1 MNARR
6 AVLIAGV
13 FIVASLT
20 VLVSARLIA
29 AMEQTALSAMMPDGA
44 LLYLESADF
53 QSLISDWNQSPE
65 KQSWLKSDNY
75 AVFSRSRL
83 FGRLSEAQSE
93 FATAA
98 GLPPDMQL
106 VSEIAGKQS
115 AFAWYD
121 IGKLEFVYLTRM
133 PSGAFNQSRLWQ
145 ARGKFEHREAAGAD
159 FYIRVDPQSS
169 RTVAFAAS
177 DDWVILGTREDLV
190 AGTLALVKGQKSRTI
205 GDEAWYADAI
215 AQSKSPGDLRMVLN
229 LEKIVPSPYFR
240 SYWVQQNITEMKQ
253 YRAAVSDLYRD
264 KAVYREE
271 RVLLRHANT
280 APAETATDIS
290 ELAAA
295 VPPTA
300 GFYQALVSPGTSRTL
315 AILKDKL
322 LDPRPAN
329 IENTSYAPNPAL
341 TEEQAGQASDL
352 DKRIDEAAPEVSGVG
367 LPTADPWESLKGVL
381 EASQVSSLLQ
391 VESSAS
397 EAGSIFMG
405 FHSAVVLSA
414 PADWHIDR
422 LKAALSSGLEARLT
436 ASRLGVQWLQ
446 KSGYQQCDG
455 LLPLYLSAQ
464 GRYLILSNDRDL
476 LLSLKTEL
484 SRHRSA
490 GEAAVYVAGFN
501 HAGESE
507 AFSRITTLVDSAN
520 QRRGTGGDSDSSS
533 PGGSPTFFSGN
544 IGSFS
549 HTFNTVAAER
559 MMVRDE
565 DEKVTQTVTYQWK

>member
-6 AVLIAGV
+6 AALIAGLS
-13 FIVASLT
+13 IVASLT

-29 AMEQTALSAMMPDGA
+29 AMEQTALAAMMPDGA

-83 FGRLSEAQSE
+83 FGRLAEAQSE

-98 GLPPDMQL
+98 GLSPDMQL

-145 ARGKFEHREAAGAD
+145 ARGKFERREAAGAD
-159 FYIRVDPQSS
+159 FYIRVDPQSG
-169 RTVAFAAS
+169 RTVAFAAT

-190 AGTLALVKGQKSRTI
+190 AGTLALVKGQKSRSI

-229 LEKIVPSPYFR
+229 LERIVPSPYFR

-264 KAVYREE
+264 KSVFREE
-271 RVLLRHANT
+271 RVLLRRANA

-290 ELAAA
+290 ALAAS

-300 GFYQALVSPGTSRTL
+300 GFYQALASPGTSRTL

-322 LDPRPAN
+322 LDPKPAN

-352 DKRIDEAAPEVSGVG
+352 DKRIDEAPPEVSGVG

-381 EASQVSSLLQ
+381 EAFQVSGLLQ
-391 VESSAS
+391 VESSAR
-397 EAGSIFMG
+397 EAGSVFIG

-414 PADWHIDR
+414 PADWQIDR
-422 LKAALSSGLEARLT
+422 LNAALSSGLEARLT
-436 ASRLGVQWLQ
+436 ASRLGVQWSQ
-446 KSGYQQCDG
+446 KDGYQQCDG
-455 LLPLYLSAQ
+455 LLPLFLSTQ

-476 LLSLKTEL
+476 LLSLKTRL
-484 SRHRSA
+484 SRPSSA
-490 GEAAVYVAGFN
+490 GEAAVYVAGLN
-501 HAGESE
+501 HTGESE
-507 AFSRITTLVDSAN
+507 AFSRITTLIDSAN
-520 QRRGTGGDSDSSS
+520 QRRGTGGDSDSNS
-533 PGGSPTFFSGN
+533 PGGSPAFFSGN

-549 HTFNTVAAER
+549 HTFNAVASER
-559 MMVRDE
+559 MIVRDE
-565 DEKVTQTVTYQWK
+565 GEKVTQTVTYEWK